1 MSSRSSLIIRDG
13 YPFIIPLALI
23 SVFLAFMGMRW
34 LVLLF
39 FVLTFFVTWFFRNP
53 ERHIPA
59 GDEIIVSP
67 ADGRILKIEEIE
79 GGPFGGGRCRKV
91 SIFMSVF
98 NVHVNRAPCS
108 GTIQSIR
115 YHKGR
120 FFSADLDKASEL
132 NENNAILIRT
142 DTGIDIVTIQIAGL
156 IARRIVCWIKEGMHI
171 QKGERFGMIR
181 FGSRLEVLLPL
192 EAKVR
197 VREGERVKAG
207 ETPIGSLI

>member
-1 MSSRSSLIIRDG
+1 MSSRSRLIIRDG
-13 YPFIIPLALI
+13 YPFIIPLALF

-34 LVLLF
+34 LALLF

-53 ERHIPA
+53 ERHVPA

-79 GGPFGGGRCRKV
+79 GSPFGGGRRRKV

-142 DTGIDIVTIQIAGL
+142 DTGIDIVTIQIAGI

-181 FGSRLEVLLPL
+181 FGSRLEVVLPL
-192 EAKVR
+192 EAKVS

>member
-13 YPFIIPLALI
+13 YLFIIPLALF
-23 SVFLAFMGMRW
+23 SVFVAFIGMRW
-34 LVLLF
+34 LFLLF

-79 GGPFGGGRCRKV
+79 GSPFGGERRRKV

-132 NENNAILIRT
+132 NENNAILIKT
-142 DTGIDIVTIQIAGL
+142 DKGIDIVTIQIAGL

-181 FGSRLEVLLPL
+181 FGSRLEVVLPL
-192 EAKVR
+192 EAKVS